1 MYTHCTM
8 YCILSCVVHL
18 YVLQLTVCINACI
31 CVGTSSCSKVSKTLS
46 NRTIKEDRGTV
57 SYLFIYFIL
66 FYFTL
71 FYLIYLFYFVVIFV
85 G

>member
-1 MYTHCTM
+1 MNTHCTM

-31 CVGTSSCSKVSKTLS
+31 CVGTSSCSQVSKTLS
-46 NRTIKEDRGTV
+46 NRAIKEDRGTV
-57 SYLFIYFIL
+57 YYLFIYFIL
-66 FYFTL
+66 FYFIL
-71 FYLIYLFYFVVIFV
+71 LYFVVIFV